1 MMIALCRGFTK
12 ASSHVSAF
20 LLDPRLEADSVAVAS
35 LALSDLRLMKDARFP
50 WLLLVPRRAGVTEII
65 DLDERD
71 RLTLFGEINGASS
84 ALKAAT
90 ACDKLNVAAIGNL
103 VPQLHIHVVARFRT
117 DPVWPRPVW
126 GSGAAVAY
134 DEAARDRLVSR
145 ILASL
150 PMPPTR

>member
-1 MMIALCRGFTK
+1 MMIRPLSQPHQG
-12 ASSHVSAF
+12 SIPLSAF
-20 LLDPRLEADSVAVAS
+20 LLDPRLEADSVHLTS
-35 LALSDLRLMKDARFP
+35 LNLCELRLMNDARFP
-50 WLLLVPRRAGVTEII
+50 WLLLIPRRAGATEII

-71 RLTLFGEINGASS
+71 RLTLFTELGETSR

-117 DPVWPRPVW
+117 DAAWPRPVW
-126 GSGAAVAY
+126 GSGEAVAY
-134 DEAARDRLVSR
+134 EAAARDRLISR

-150 PMPPTR
+150 PAPTAR